1 LFGTGESNQAQYD
14 LELPVFQGKLEIQT
28 HTWCL
33 PVSQCCHLIEPNLV
47 WETLVDDSITT
58 KWTVQ
63 INGEKMDC
71 LVDGV
76 GETGLPYGEK

>member
-1 LFGTGESNQAQYD
+1 
-14 LELPVFQGKLEIQT
+14 
-28 HTWCL
+28 
-33 PVSQCCHLIEPNLV
+33 
-47 WETLVDDSITT
+47 VDDSITT